1 MSVVVSG
8 TLKSPDGEAISGAN
22 ITLTALTVSPDAL
35 SGTSASA
42 VTREGGYYGMT
53 MDPGEY
59 AVSVTVKG
67 KTAVYGRVRIEG
79 TESTVT
85 LNMLLR
91 RSLVE
96 VSIPGEL
103 LTDFRQIQNN
113 VADDLA
119 TIRRLNEDTA
129 TKNTQATQ
137 SKESAAA
144 SAKSA
149 SDSAKT
155 ATSRAAE
162 AGQKATDATEAATR
176 AITAAGNAEE
186 SSTRAGESEKAAGAD
201 AEKARQHAEKA
212 RLAQESAGEI
222 LKRAEA
228 ATVSA
233 EEARR
238 MAENA
243 RGPRGPQGE
252 TGPKGDVG
260 PKGETGPVGPQGP
273 AGPRGEKGEQGER
286 GPQGIPGLKGDTGE
300 RGPKGDQG
308 DMGPKGEKGDPGGLA
323 GPQGPKGERGEAG
336 PQGPMGARG
345 ERGETGPRGEPGP
358 AGPRGERG
366 ETGPQGPRG
375 EPGPAGSAA
384 NVADAT
390 TAQKGIVQLSSATD
404 SDDETKAATPKAVK
418 AAMDKADGCLEKAK
432 NGDDIPDKVKFLNTV
447 GAARVYGRD
456 IHTGAGEWTTSEFV
470 AWLKEKG
477 AFDQPYW
484 MMKASLHAEFNKVI
498 TDVGPGKLNL
508 GGCAIEVMGTYNAAI
523 VRVTIGEYGGDGFLN
538 GTVCTCTVYGD
549 TQRFHWRVDYS
560 TKNKPDT
567 VSQRDASTTQKGV
580 VQLSSDTDSN
590 DETKAAT
597 PKAVKAAMDVAN
609 EAKTKAE
616 EAAAGGGVPG
626 PKGEKGDTGPAGPAG
641 PQGPKGDTGAAGPA
655 GAQGPKGDK
664 GDPGVAGPAGPAGAP
679 GPKGDKGD
687 PGVAGPA
694 GPEGPQGPKGDTG
707 APGQG
712 TELLTTANT
721 WTQAQTFNGG
731 INGNLTVN
739 GNGSFNDV
747 QIRSDKRNKR
757 NLVKLDNAL
766 DRLEALTGY
775 LYEIQYSADGW
786 QTSVGLIAQ
795 DAQKALPELVTE
807 DADVISG
814 EKRLRLNYNGIIA
827 LLVEGFKTLRH
838 EIKELR
844 EK

>member
-176 AITAAGNAEE
+176 AVTAAGNAEE

-212 RLAQESAGEI
+212 RLVQESAGEI

-243 RGPRGPQGE
+243 RGPRGP
-252 TGPKGDVG
+252 
-260 PKGETGPVGPQGP
+260 
-273 AGPRGEKGEQGER
+273 
-286 GPQGIPGLKGDTGE
+286 
-300 RGPKGDQG
+300 
-308 DMGPKGEKGDPGGLA
+308 
-323 GPQGPKGERGEAG
+323 
-336 PQGPMGARG
+336 
-345 ERGETGPRGEPGP
+345 
-358 AGPRGERG
+358 
-366 ETGPQGPRG
+366 
-375 EPGPAGSAA
+375 
-384 NVADAT
+384 
-390 TAQKGIVQLSSATD
+390 
-404 SDDETKAATPKAVK
+404 
-418 AAMDKADGCLEKAK
+418 
-432 NGDDIPDKVKFLNTV
+432 
-447 GAARVYGRD
+447 
-456 IHTGAGEWTTSEFV
+456 
-470 AWLKEKG
+470 
-477 AFDQPYW
+477 
-484 MMKASLHAEFNKVI
+484 
-498 TDVGPGKLNL
+498 
-508 GGCAIEVMGTYNAAI
+508 
-523 VRVTIGEYGGDGFLN
+523 
-538 GTVCTCTVYGD
+538 
-549 TQRFHWRVDYS
+549 
-560 TKNKPDT
+560 
-567 VSQRDASTTQKGV
+567 
-580 VQLSSDTDSN
+580 
-590 DETKAAT
+590 
-597 PKAVKAAMDVAN
+597 
-609 EAKTKAE
+609 
-616 EAAAGGGVPG
+616 
-626 PKGEKGDTGPAGPAG
+626 
-641 PQGPKGDTGAAGPA
+641 
-655 GAQGPKGDK
+655 
-664 GDPGVAGPAGPAGAP
+664 
-679 GPKGDKGD
+679 
-687 PGVAGPA
+687 
-694 GPEGPQGPKGDTG
+694 
-707 APGQG
+707 
-712 TELLTTANT
+712 
-721 WTQAQTFNGG
+721 
-731 INGNLTVN
+731 
-739 GNGSFNDV
+739 
-747 QIRSDKRNKR
+747 
-757 NLVKLDNAL
+757 
-766 DRLEALTGY
+766 
-775 LYEIQYSADGW
+775 
-786 QTSVGLIAQ
+786 
-795 DAQKALPELVTE
+795 
-807 DADVISG
+807 
-814 EKRLRLNYNGIIA
+814 
-827 LLVEGFKTLRH
+827 
-838 EIKELR
+838 
-844 EK
+844 

>member
-1 MSVVVSG
+1 
-8 TLKSPDGEAISGAN
+8 
-22 ITLTALTVSPDAL
+22 
-35 SGTSASA
+35 
-42 VTREGGYYGMT
+42 
-53 MDPGEY
+53 
-59 AVSVTVKG
+59 
-67 KTAVYGRVRIEG
+67 
-79 TESTVT
+79 
-85 LNMLLR
+85 
-91 RSLVE
+91 
-96 VSIPGEL
+96 
-103 LTDFRQIQNN
+103 
-113 VADDLA
+113 
-119 TIRRLNEDTA
+119 
-129 TKNTQATQ
+129 
-137 SKESAAA
+137 
-144 SAKSA
+144 
-149 SDSAKT
+149 
-155 ATSRAAE
+155 
-162 AGQKATDATEAATR
+162 
-176 AITAAGNAEE
+176 
-186 SSTRAGESEKAAGAD
+186 
-201 AEKARQHAEKA
+201 
-212 RLAQESAGEI
+212 
-222 LKRAEA
+222 
-228 ATVSA
+228 
-233 EEARR
+233 
-238 MAENA
+238 
-243 RGPRGPQGE
+243 
-252 TGPKGDVG
+252 
-260 PKGETGPVGPQGP
+260 
-273 AGPRGEKGEQGER
+273 
-286 GPQGIPGLKGDTGE
+286 
-300 RGPKGDQG
+300 
-308 DMGPKGEKGDPGGLA
+308 KGDPGGPA

>member
-1 MSVVVSG
+1 
-8 TLKSPDGEAISGAN
+8 
-22 ITLTALTVSPDAL
+22 
-35 SGTSASA
+35 
-42 VTREGGYYGMT
+42 
-53 MDPGEY
+53 
-59 AVSVTVKG
+59 
-67 KTAVYGRVRIEG
+67 
-79 TESTVT
+79 
-85 LNMLLR
+85 
-91 RSLVE
+91 
-96 VSIPGEL
+96 
-103 LTDFRQIQNN
+103 
-113 VADDLA
+113 

-243 RGPRGPQGE
+243 RGPQGE

-260 PKGETGPVGPQGP
+260 PKGETGPVGPQGPAGPKGERGDVGAQGAVGP

-308 DMGPKGEKGDPGGLA
+308 DMGPKGEKGDPGGPA

-484 MMKASLHAEFNKVI
+484 MMKASLPAAMNKVI

-508 GGCAIEVMGTYNAAI
+508 GGCVIEVMGTYEAAI
-523 VRVTIGEYGGDGFLN
+523 VRVTIGEYGATGFIN

-549 TQRFHWRVDYS
+549 TRYFHWRVDYS

-580 VQLSSDTDSN
+580 VQLSSDTGSN

-626 PKGEKGDTGPAGPAG
+626 PKGEKGDP
-641 PQGPKGDTGAAGPA
+641 
-655 GAQGPKGDK
+655 GAQGPKGETGATGPAGPRGAQGPKGEK
-664 GDPGVAGPAGPAGAP
+664 GDPGPRGERGETGPMGPPGASD
-679 GPKGDKGD
+679 GKSRVVGIRLGNKQTY
-687 PGVAGPA
+687 A
-694 GPEGPQGPKGDTG
+694 PQTDSTTWAVDLDIGAMITG
-707 APGQG
+707 IGGYNDGNKTLIDRVSYRPLQV
-712 TELLTTANT
+712 
-721 WTQAQTFNGG
+721 TFDGSQWR
-731 INGNLTVN
+731 TV
-739 GNGSFNDV
+739 
-747 QIRSDKRNKR
+747 
-757 NLVKLDNAL
+757 
-766 DRLEALTGY
+766 
-775 LYEIQYSADGW
+775 
-786 QTSVGLIAQ
+786 SVG
-795 DAQKALPELVTE
+795 EYVS
-807 DADVISG
+807 SG
-814 EKRLRLNYNGIIA
+814 A
-827 LLVEGFKTLRH
+827 SGFEYFPL
-838 EIKELR
+838 
-844 EK
+844 